1 MPRVVSRHPAV
12 TVGRPRFTPIPRS
25 GAPLAVVSG
34 DPRRTAVLEVK
45 ARRRTPAGE
54 TPAPLR
60 RGQRPAVVDRRSLE
74 GRASSRPQLPPTLAP
89 LQLAAAE
96 SRTASGSR
104 PVAGRGPTKGDG
116 APRSFRSR
124 ETERAGRLHRLGPE
138 GGIPKRQA
146 SRPTTTG
153 GGVKI
158 RPTNSACSLRAG
170 CVTLAR

>member
-1 MPRVVSRHPAV
+1 MPRVVSRYPAV
-12 TVGRPRFTPIPRS
+12 TVGRPRFTPFSRS
-25 GAPLAVVSG
+25 GAPVAVVSG

-116 APRSFRSR
+116 APRSFALPESFWTRLI
-124 ETERAGRLHRLGPE
+124 EPWLHRPTHSAERTDEPAARPYQRRRSAPHRGAATPGGPN
-138 GGIPKRQA
+138 P
-146 SRPTTTG
+146 P
-153 GGVKI
+153 
-158 RPTNSACSLRAG
+158 
-170 CVTLAR
+170 